1 MLVVN
6 SMRDVAKVLECIT
19 AMAKEGKIVVVRVKD
34 RYIKSPS
41 AGGWRDDL
49 INFYVKSH
57 RGKIE
62 HIGELQVA
70 HSQVRSGGVCAAARV
85 CRCAGARVCGCP
97 CGLACV
103 RECDLI
109 WLETFLSCQHAVHC
123 NVVAPSSL
131 QLAEPARSLNRG
143 SFFA

>member
-1 MLVVN
+1 MVVGGWVQSYTVAAGLLYRLPCLTACRADSGDASSITDIVRAMLVVN

-70 HSQVRSGGVCAAARV
+70 HSQVCSGGVCAGV
-85 CRCAGARVCGCP
+85 QVCGCA
-97 CGLACV
+97 GMRVSVWACV
-103 RECDLI
+103 RA
-109 WLETFLSCQHAVHC
+109 QV
-123 NVVAPSSL
+123 
-131 QLAEPARSLNRG
+131 
-143 SFFA
+143 